1 MRLNSSFG
9 GIVVSA
15 VLLFGAAFAGG
26 AQAAA
31 QWEGRFV
38 AQGYPAA
45 DKPEQLQSEPLHIL
59 IAGLDQLG
67 TNTDVIMALRL
78 DGEHQ
83 TLRVLSIPRDTRV
96 TYHGHT
102 RRINS
107 FYSSD
112 GPQALEQIV
121 EDLTGF
127 AADRYVIVELSALI
141 ELIDLLGGVDFDVPQ
156 NMNYDDPTQNLS
168 IHLKAGM
175 QHLDGQQVMELI
187 RFRRYPMGD
196 LQRIQ
201 VQQSLLAALI
211 EQKCTAENL
220 SKLKEIYQ
228 LIADKLETDLD
239 AGDFLSRLGQLAAM
253 LHDGVDARL
262 YSLPGSTGSIKGA
275 SYYFADRE
283 QIATVM
289 AEFYQ

>member
-1 MRLNSSFG
+1 MRLNSSFWG
-9 GIVVSA
+9 MVVSA

-45 DKPEQLQSEPLHIL
+45 DKPEQLQSEPLQVL

-96 TYHGHT
+96 TYNGHT

-127 AADRYVIVELSALI
+127 AADRYVIVELSVMV
-141 ELIDLLGGVDFDVPQ
+141 ELVDALGGVDFTVPQ

-175 QHLDGQQVMELI
+175 QHLNGQQVMELI

-201 VQQSLLAALI
+201 VQQSLLAAII
-211 EQKCTAENL
+211 EQKCTTENL

-283 QIATVM
+283 QIATMM